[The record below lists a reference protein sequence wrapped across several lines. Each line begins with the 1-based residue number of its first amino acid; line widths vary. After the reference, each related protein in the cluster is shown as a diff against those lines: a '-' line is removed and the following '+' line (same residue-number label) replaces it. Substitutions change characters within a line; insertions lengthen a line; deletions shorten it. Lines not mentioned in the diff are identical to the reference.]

1 MLKKERNNLR
11 GIYLYCCGKCRMALE
26 RSAYLIHEIFHY
38 NGNISVF
45 CLMDGK
51 RFVMIEESDF
61 IVSRIR
67 NSHSCEERT
76 DEYVRYDVGRT
87 VAEADIERW
96 KGRIE
101 NRETKVELMGKL
113 TKEQISALKDC
124 LKESKMTKRRFKK
137 ML

>member
-51 RFVMIEESDF
+51 RFVMI
-61 IVSRIR
+61 
-67 NSHSCEERT
+67 
-76 DEYVRYDVGRT
+76 DVGRT

-113 TKEQISALKDC
+113 TKEQFSALKDC